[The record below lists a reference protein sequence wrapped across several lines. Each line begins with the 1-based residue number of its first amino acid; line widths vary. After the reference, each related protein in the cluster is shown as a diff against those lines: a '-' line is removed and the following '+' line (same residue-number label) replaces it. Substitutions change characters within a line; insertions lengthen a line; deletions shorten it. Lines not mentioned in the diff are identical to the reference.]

1 MTAGDPGNSK
11 PNDTL
16 PFAVDLTNCDREP
29 IHLAGSIQPAGF
41 LIAFASDWL
50 ISRASENVDVFL
62 DVPDGPL
69 PGTALDAVFSAEA
82 VHTIRNRLSTLQG
95 PDAMERAFAIR
106 LQDDRPPFDLAIYM
120 AGSTFVLECEPSEG
134 RNEADVGTL
143 VRSMVARIRGAQGF
157 ADFTREAARQVRAL
171 TGFDRVMVYRFDAD
185 GCGEVIAE
193 SLRGRLESFMGLRYP
208 ASDIP
213 KQARALYERNLLR
226 LIADVDA
233 VAVPIRPQLDA
244 LGEPLDLSMSVLR
257 AVSPIHLQYLR
268 NMGVRA
274 SMSISIMRRGRLWG
288 LIACHHTLP
297 RHIGFER
304 RTTADL
310 FVQMFSLLL
319 ESRERDEETG
329 YEARTRLLHN
339 QLMAAM
345 ASEES
350 TSGNLVR
357 LADKMAELVPCD
369 GIAVWVDGAATL
381 MGSTPTERELA
392 GLVEILNRG
401 AASEIFACTELGKV
415 EASARRYAE
424 LAAGVLVIPVSRI
437 PRDYVMFFR
446 REVKRTIKWAGNPD
460 KPVEVLAGSATLTPR
475 QSFAAWRETVRGQC
489 APWTEAELR
498 AAEALRITLLEVV
511 LRLTDVAAR
520 DRREAAERQELL
532 IAELNHRV
540 RNILGIVSGLV
551 SQSRASVEDVETFA
565 AVLGGRVQAL
575 ARAHDQLTTD
585 DWGSALLDVL
595 IGVEAE
601 AYLSARPHCVGASGP
616 AVKLSPRAFTTLALV
631 VHELITNSAKY
642 GALSVVTGRVAID
655 WRLDNAGALV
665 IDWRES
671 GGPLV
676 TPPKRRGFGT
686 TIIERSVPHELGGLA
701 SVDHRTAGLV
711 AQFTIPAGLVSPA
724 EAARSD
730 READATESSPIETAL
745 SLSGTVLLVED
756 SMVIALDA
764 EEMLLALGATR
775 VDIAASTEDAMAIL
789 DFEKP
794 TFAVL
799 DVNLGAE
806 TSFPIAGRLR
816 KMGVPTIFATG
827 YGEDLVIPLGYSNT
841 PIVKKPYTAT
851 AIVRALRSLARRLPE
866 PA

>member
-1 MTAGDPGNSK
+1 MSGGHPVNPG
-11 PNDTL
+11 TG
-16 PFAVDLTNCDREP
+16 FAVDLTNCEREP
-29 IHLAGSIQPAGF
+29 IHLAGSVQPAGF

-50 ISRASENVDVFL
+50 ISRASENVEIFL
-62 DVPDGPL
+62 DVPEGPL
-69 PGTALDAVFSAEA
+69 PGTALDALFSAEA

-106 LQDDRPPFDLAIYM
+106 LQDERPPFDMAIYM
-120 AGSTFVLECEPSEG
+120 VGSTFVLECEPSEG
-134 RNEADVGTL
+134 RSEADVGTL
-143 VRSMVARIRGAQGF
+143 VRSMVARVRGAQTF
-157 ADFTREAARQVRAL
+157 TEFTREAARQVRAL

-244 LGEPLDLSMSVLR
+244 VGQPLDLSMSVLR

-274 SMSISIMRRGRLWG
+274 SMSISIMRRGKLWG

-369 GIAVWVDGAATL
+369 GICVWVDGVATL
-381 MGSTPTERELA
+381 MGSTPTERELG

-401 AASEIFACTELGKV
+401 NASEVFACTELGKI
-415 EASARRYAE
+415 ESAARGYAE
-424 LAAGVLVIPVSRI
+424 LAAGVLVIPVSRV

-446 REVKRTIKWAGNPD
+446 REVERTVKWAGNPD
-460 KPVEVLAGSATLTPR
+460 KPVDMLAGSPTLTPR

-520 DRREAAERQELL
+520 DRHEAAERQDLL

-575 ARAHDQLTTD
+575 ARAHDQLTAD
-585 DWGSALLDVL
+585 NWGSALLDVL

-601 AYLSARPHCVGASGP
+601 AYLSARPHCVGAAGP
-616 AVKLSPRAFTTLALV
+616 AVLLSPRAFTTLALV
-631 VHELITNSAKY
+631 IHELMTNSAKY
-642 GALSVVTGRVAID
+642 GALSVATGRVAIE
-655 WRLDNAGALV
+655 WKLDVEGALV
-665 IDWRES
+665 IDWRET

-676 TPPKRRGFGT
+676 SPPKRRGFGT
-686 TIIERSVPHELGGLA
+686 TIIERSVPHELHGLA
-701 SVDHRTAGLV
+701 SVDYRLGGLV
-711 AQFTIPAGLVSPA
+711 AQFTIPTGLVTPAEVASADRTAEFGGAGLAEPA
-724 EAARSD
+724 ANL
-730 READATESSPIETAL
+730 T
-745 SLSGTVLLVED
+745 GTVLLVED

-764 EEMLLALGATR
+764 EEMLIALGAAR
-775 VDIAASTEDAMAIL
+775 VEIAGSTEDAMAIL
-789 DFEKP
+789 DFERP
-794 TFAVL
+794 SFAVL

-827 YGEDLVIPLGYSNT
+827 YGEELVIPPGYAGT
-841 PIVKKPYTAT
+841 PIVKKPYTAV
-851 AIVRALRSLARRLPE
+851 AIIRALRLLEQHQPE
-866 PA
+866 PV